1 MRVQT
6 LRLVEFKRFDDLTID
21 LGPVPK
27 KIVALL
33 GPNGCG
39 KSSIFD
45 SFEQKLKNWRN
56 YGSEDSQ
63 FYSKSFFYDDDRQK
77 EQYDEKKAVN
87 VTFDSGSMN
96 RKSFY
101 IRTSYRFT
109 PKIDVRQLESIPDI
123 LDQQD
128 EPISTIAL
136 DQRLE
141 SNYKR
146 LLGASYTAFDE
157 GVKTGHQVREELIGK
172 INNILSNILDIQISS
187 LGNIFTGKRQLYFKK
202 DNTIDFPYANLS
214 SGEKEVIDLVID
226 LVVKSEEY
234 TETVYCIDE
243 PDLHLSTSIQ
253 RKLLVE
259 IEKLI
264 PENCQLWVAT
274 HSIGFMRALQN
285 ELKENSQILDFSERD
300 YFTGTHTIRP
310 TVPNRQNWM
319 RIFETALDDLTDL
332 VGPSRI
338 VYCEG
343 KDAPGPHGIEKGL
356 DAQIYENIFSATF
369 PDTVFVSSGGN
380 TELDQRSDIAIQIL
394 GKVFKGL
401 EILVLKDRD
410 MSSGKVTTE
419 SDRLLYLSNNPSNH
433 RVLKRWELENYL
445 FDKEILSKYCK
456 SKDLIFREAE
466 YDNFVKDINDQNV
479 KDEINRIKKFC
490 SIQSSLS
497 ADNFKRNLSEFIT
510 KETNVY
516 KELQECIFDES
527 STR

>member
-141 SNYKR
+141 SNYIK
-146 LLGASYTAFDE
+146 TAW
-157 GVKTGHQVREELIGK
+157 GLI
-172 INNILSNILDIQISS
+172 
-187 LGNIFTGKRQLYFKK
+187 
-202 DNTIDFPYANLS
+202 
-214 SGEKEVIDLVID
+214 
-226 LVVKSEEY
+226 
-234 TETVYCIDE
+234 
-243 PDLHLSTSIQ
+243 
-253 RKLLVE
+253 
-259 IEKLI
+259 
-264 PENCQLWVAT
+264 
-274 HSIGFMRALQN
+274 HSIR
-285 ELKENSQILDFSERD
+285 
-300 YFTGTHTIRP
+300 
-310 TVPNRQNWM
+310 
-319 RIFETALDDLTDL
+319 
-332 VGPSRI
+332 
-338 VYCEG
+338 
-343 KDAPGPHGIEKGL
+343 
-356 DAQIYENIFSATF
+356 
-369 PDTVFVSSGGN
+369 
-380 TELDQRSDIAIQIL
+380 
-394 GKVFKGL
+394 
-401 EILVLKDRD
+401 
-410 MSSGKVTTE
+410 
-419 SDRLLYLSNNPSNH
+419 
-433 RVLKRWELENYL
+433 
-445 FDKEILSKYCK
+445 
-456 SKDLIFREAE
+456 
-466 YDNFVKDINDQNV
+466 
-479 KDEINRIKKFC
+479 
-490 SIQSSLS
+490 
-497 ADNFKRNLSEFIT
+497 
-510 KETNVY
+510 
-516 KELQECIFDES
+516 
-527 STR
+527 